1 MSDEPSAQ
9 TQFAIPDRLQDGI
22 VRARDQ
28 IKSTGAWWS
37 GAQRVEIATA
47 ARRTSLG
54 EDFTASTAPAA
65 ATAMAATI
73 ATESH
78 TITDDQV
85 AAFAAEIGTG
95 LEAYVEIV
103 GIVARTTAID
113 TTMRGIG
120 APLIDL
126 GEGDPEP
133 PAPQPEGA
141 ARKRSAFVPTM
152 GPAGATSALSSVRI
166 EDAAQEDLHGALYL
180 SYFEMS
186 QLTIDKGLPRWQLEL
201 VAARTSLLN
210 KCFF

>member
-1 MSDEPSAQ
+1 MSDEPSEE
-9 TQFAIPDRLQDGI
+9 TQFDIPDRLKHGI

-37 GAQRVEIATA
+37 GVQRVELATA
-47 ARRTSLG
+47 ARQASLG
-54 EDFTASTAPAA
+54 EDGTASATPAV
-65 ATAMAATI
+65 ATSMAATI

-85 AAFAAEIGTG
+85 AAFAAEIETG

-103 GIVARTTAID
+103 GIVARTTAVD

-120 APLIDL
+120 APLIEL

-133 PAPQPEGA
+133 PPRQPEGR
-141 ARKRSAFVPTM
+141 ARKRSAFVPTV
-152 GPAGATSALSSVRI
+152 GPAGATSALSSVRS
-166 EDAAQEDLHGALYL
+166 EDVAQEDLHGALYL
-180 SYFEMS
+180 SYSEMS
-186 QLTIDKGLPRWQLEL
+186 QLTIDKGMPRWQLEL

-210 KCFF
+210 RCFF